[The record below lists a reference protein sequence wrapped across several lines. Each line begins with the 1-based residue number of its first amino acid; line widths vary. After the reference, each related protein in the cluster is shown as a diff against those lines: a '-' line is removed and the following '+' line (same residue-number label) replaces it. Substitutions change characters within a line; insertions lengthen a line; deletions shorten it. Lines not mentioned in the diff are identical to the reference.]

1 MTAIARVA
9 ALGLLGLSIGG
20 AAQAAQMPTLVVF
33 FDEWSGALDHAARD
47 VINQA
52 AIRSRQVRGA
62 HIEVAGYADNAGSPE
77 ANLALTQLRAHR
89 VAEALERD
97 GIPKGE
103 ITIKAEGA
111 QRTPG
116 VASRRVEITISGK

>member
-1 MTAIARVA
+1 MTALARAA
-9 ALGLLGLSIGG
+9 ALGLAGLTLGRMAH
-20 AAQAAQMPTLVVF
+20 AAPMPVLVVF

-52 AIRSRQVRGA
+52 AIQAKQVPGA
-62 HIEVAGYADNAGSPE
+62 HIEVAGYADNAGNPQ

-97 GIPKGE
+97 GVPAAE
-103 ITIKAEGA
+103 ITMKAEGA
-111 QRTPG
+111 QRVPG
-116 VASRRVEITISGK
+116 VASRRVEITISGQ

>member
-1 MTAIARVA
+1 MTTTARIAA
-9 ALGLLGLSIGG
+9 FSLICLSFG
-20 AAQAAQMPTLVVF
+20 AFAQPAQTPVMVVF

-52 AIRSRQVRGA
+52 AIRSRQVPGA
-62 HIEVAGYADNAGSPE
+62 HIEVAGYADNAGNPE

-89 VAEALERD
+89 VAEALRRD
-97 GIPKGE
+97 GVPAGE

-111 QRTPG
+111 QREPG
-116 VASRRVEITISGK
+116 VASRRVEITISGP

>member
-1 MTAIARVA
+1 MTRFARA
-9 ALGLLGLSIGG
+9 AAFSLLGLSFG
-20 AAQAAQMPTLVVF
+20 ACAHSAEMPVLVVF

-52 AIRSRQVRGA
+52 AIRSRQVARA
-62 HIEVAGYADNAGSPE
+62 HIEVAGYADNAGNPE

-97 GIPKGE
+97 GVPAGE

-111 QRTPG
+111 QREPG
-116 VASRRVEITISGK
+116 VASRRVEITISGR